1 MVKQPYCFE
10 VNEGA
15 LFAFAGLWDGLT
27 TTPNAVTAP
36 VHDRMPVILQP
47 DRYNLWLDPGATNVQ
62 VILKLSKPYD
72 AQLMRRYPVS
82 GRINHVSNDDPECSH
97 LSNLLRI
104 GFSFS
109 SCAFPFKRSPVKNE
123 ISDCPQP
130 PETRAQSAD

>member
-15 LFAFAGLWDGLT
+15 LFAFAGLWDGWKDPSGKWVKTCSILT

-36 VHDRMPVILQP
+36 VHNRMPVTLQA

-62 VILKLSKPYD
+62 MILKLLQPYD

-82 GRINHVSNDDPECSH
+82 GRINHVSNDDPECS
-97 LSNLLRI
+97 
-104 GFSFS
+104 
-109 SCAFPFKRSPVKNE
+109 
-123 ISDCPQP
+123 QP
-130 PETRAQSAD
+130 LELAQVRR

>member
-62 VILKLSKPYD
+62 VILELLQPYD
-72 AQLMRRYPVS
+72 TQLMRRYPVS
-82 GRINHVSNDDPECSH
+82 GRINHVSNDDPECSQ
-97 LSNLLRI
+97 
-104 GFSFS
+104 
-109 SCAFPFKRSPVKNE
+109 PVE
-123 ISDCPQP
+123 L
-130 PETRAQSAD
+130 AQNGLFV